1 MVASG
6 TRIGCCRFGGITSRQ
21 QERLYG
27 PYRTCVRHGPEYQ
40 EALTRILDLV
50 SLYSSSALKSKDKPE
65 LPCQED
71 IIFSCRRQ
79 QAFLVTQ
86 VGTAN
91 NTMTTTTTHP
101 EKAPDVFEWPRDH
114 SSFIE
119 SDNSGLLLNIA
130 AAPCPPFQQVVGK
143 ETFLVSPGSF
153 CAHTLLYII
162 LKDFYST
169 TTILN
174 HVVKQQGYDKTT
186 TTTSPLDTVVQQY
199 AFI

>member
-1 MVASG
+1 
-6 TRIGCCRFGGITSRQ
+6 
-21 QERLYG
+21 
-27 PYRTCVRHGPEYQ
+27 
-40 EALTRILDLV
+40 
-50 SLYSSSALKSKDKPE
+50 

-91 NTMTTTTTHP
+91 NTTTTTTTTTTAHSD
-101 EKAPDVFEWPRDH
+101 KALDVVEWPWDL

-119 SDNSGLLLNIA
+119 SYNSGLLLNIA

-153 CAHTLLYII
+153 CAHTILYII

-174 HVVKQQGYDKTT
+174 HVVK
-186 TTTSPLDTVVQQY
+186 
-199 AFI
+199 